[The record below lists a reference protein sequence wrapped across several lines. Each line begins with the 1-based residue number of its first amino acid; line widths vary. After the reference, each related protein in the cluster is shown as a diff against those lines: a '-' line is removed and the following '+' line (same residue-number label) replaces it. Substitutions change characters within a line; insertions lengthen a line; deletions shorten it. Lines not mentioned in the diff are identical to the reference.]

1 MPVKRNV
8 RDIIASLRSV
18 YHMTLQV
25 LLLALGWA
33 VHLYIQRLVGYAVWY
48 VWRIPGLVILISNAW
63 ACVTLASEPSLILV
77 IHGLALLF

>member
-33 VHLYIQRLVGYAVWY
+33 VHLYIQRLVGYAVGY

-63 ACVTLASEPSLILV
+63 ACVTLLTRSFAYFL
-77 IHGLALLF
+77 